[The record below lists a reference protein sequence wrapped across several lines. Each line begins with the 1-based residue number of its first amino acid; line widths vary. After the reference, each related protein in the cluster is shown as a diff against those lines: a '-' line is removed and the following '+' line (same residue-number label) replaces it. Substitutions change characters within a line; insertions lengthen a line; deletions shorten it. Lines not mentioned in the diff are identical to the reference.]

1 MTGQTISHYRILDK
15 LGSGGMGEVYGAVD
29 IRLGRTVAVKFL
41 SERLAGDR
49 NAVDRFQLEA
59 RAASWL
65 NHPNICTIFDIGY
78 HHGAPYIVMEM
89 LEGGSLRERIQ
100 QGPMPSDQLLD
111 VGIQIA
117 DALDAAHAKGIIHRD
132 IKPGNIYVTER
143 GQAKILDF
151 GLAKLAA
158 ERRRM
163 ASQPVSATGEPLSDV
178 SDDSLTNVGIIP
190 GTTFYMSP
198 EQARSE
204 ELDGRSDIFSLGVV
218 LYEMATGKK
227 PFSGKTAFLTMEAI
241 LNAKPVSPITLNPKL
256 PEGFEEIIGKTLEKD
271 RDKRYRT
278 AAELRHD
285 LRRLK
290 QESDSA
296 AVTASGSRTSIL
308 PWRGTFRRASLQ
320 HTYLQL
326 AIAGL
331 LVVTL
336 LAITA
341 WWARHGKAVM
351 SGPAPNNTIAILPF
365 QNMSG
370 DSANDYLRLALADE
384 VSSVLTHTR
393 SLEVRPMS
401 ATQKYMGKDVNLGK
415 VGRDLHV
422 ANLLTGHYLREG
434 DKLLVTLEVV
444 EVKDQRALWQGNIS
458 VPAQEILSLQSKLS
472 SQIAQ
477 GLLPA
482 LGSSLGGLESATKP
496 KNAEAYDLYLRSAAI
511 PHDVGPNRQAI
522 GMLERAAGLD
532 PNYAP
537 IWDALCLRYYYEASY
552 AGGGAVML
560 DRSDAA
566 CARTISLDS
575 NLVSAGGQ
583 LAQNR
588 VERGDLARAYQDAQ
602 DLIRRRPDSAQAHF
616 TLSYVMRYAGFLD
629 HSSQECDVAL
639 GLDPGSYRLRSCALA
654 FFELGKIDRAMDY
667 FRLDANSEWGRAH
680 LPAILLR
687 EGKIEEA
694 EEAIRNMPDLPIW
707 FKPVLSQCVQN
718 GGVTAGQNIGARTQA
733 ALLGL
738 RDPELVYY
746 LGSLMAF
753 CGNRDLAIR
762 MIAEAIRR
770 NYCAYSALEL
780 DPLLAS
786 LRDSTEF
793 RRLREAATK
802 CQQDFLVARTRRN
815 P

>member
-1 MTGQTISHYRILDK
+1 LTGQTIAHYRILDK

-29 IRLGRTVAVKFL
+29 VRLGRTVAVKFL
-41 SERLAGDR
+41 SERLASDK

-65 NHPNICTIFDIGY
+65 NHPNICTIYDIGE
-78 HHGAPYIVMEM
+78 HNGAPYIVMEM
-89 LEGGSLRERIQ
+89 LEGGSLRGRIQ
-100 QGPMPSDQLLD
+100 QGPLPADQMLD
-111 VGIQIA
+111 IGIQIA

-163 ASQPVSATGEPLSDV
+163 ASQPVSATGEPLTDV
-178 SDDSLTNVGIIP
+178 SDDSLTNAGIIP

-227 PFSGKTAFLTMEAI
+227 PFAGKTAFLTLEAI
-241 LNAKPVSPITLNPKL
+241 LNAKPVSPMTLNPNL
-256 PEGFEEIIGKTLEKD
+256 PLGFEEIVGKALEKD
-271 RDKRYRT
+271 REQRYRT
-278 AAELRHD
+278 AAELRHE
-285 LRRLK
+285 LQRLK
-290 QESDSA
+290 QESDSGM
-296 AVTASGSRTSIL
+296 VRASGSHPSAVQRSA
-308 PWRGTFRRASLQ
+308 FRRASPK

-326 AIAGL
+326 GIAGL
-331 LVVTL
+331 LVATL

-341 WWARHGKAVM
+341 WWAQHGKGVV

-365 QNMSG
+365 QNMTG
-370 DSANDYLRLALADE
+370 DPGNDYLRLALADE
-384 VSSVLTHTR
+384 VSGVLTHTR

-401 ATQKYMGKDVNLGK
+401 ATQKYTGKDVDVRK
-415 VGRDLHV
+415 VGRDVHV
-422 ANLLTGHYLREG
+422 ANLLTGHYMRQGEN
-434 DKLLVTLEVV
+434 LLVTLEVV
-444 EVKDQRALWQGNIS
+444 EVKEERALWQGS
-458 VPAQEILSLQSKLS
+458 VSVASQDILSLQSKLS
-472 SQIAQ
+472 AQIAQ

-482 LGSSLGGLESATKP
+482 LGRGMGGLESATKP

-511 PHDVGPNRQAI
+511 PHDTGPNRQAI
-522 GMLERAAGLD
+522 ANLEKAVGLD
-532 PNYAP
+532 PTYAP
-537 IWDALCLRYYYEASY
+537 AWTALGIRYYYEASY
-552 AGGGAVML
+552 AGGGKTML

-566 CARTISLDS
+566 CERAIALDS
-575 NLVSAGGQ
+575 NLVIAGAQ

-602 DLIRRRPDSAQAHF
+602 DLIHRRPDSAEAHF

-629 HSSQECDVAL
+629 HSMQECEIAL
-639 GLDPGSYRLRSCALA
+639 GLDPGYYRLRSCSEA
-654 FFELGKIDRAMDY
+654 FYEVGKVDRAVD
-667 FRLDANSEWGRAH
+667 FLRLDANSEWGRAH

-687 EGKIEEA
+687 EGKIDEA
-694 EEAIRNMPDLPIW
+694 EQAIKNVPDLEIW
-707 FKPVLSQCVQN
+707 FKPLLSQCVQN
-718 GGVTAGQNIGARTQA
+718 GGVTQQQSIDGKTQT
-733 ALLGL
+733 ALLAI
-738 RDPELVYY
+738 RDPELLYY
-746 LGSLMAF
+746 QGSLMAF
-753 CGNRDLAIR
+753 CGNRDLAVR
-762 MIAEAIRR
+762 MIGEAIKH

-786 LRDSTEF
+786 LRDTSEF
-793 RRLREAATK
+793 VRLREAATK

>member
-1 MTGQTISHYRILDK
+1 LTGQTIAHYRILEK

-29 IRLGRTVAVKFL
+29 VRLGRSVAIKFL
-41 SERLAGDR
+41 SERLASDK

-65 NHPNICTIFDIGY
+65 NHPNICTIFDIGE
-78 HHGAPYIVMEM
+78 HNGAPYIVMEM
-89 LEGGSLRERIQ
+89 LEGGSLRGLMQ
-100 QGPMPSDQLLD
+100 QGPMLNDQLLD
-111 VGIQIA
+111 IGIQIA

-163 ASQPVSATGEPLSDV
+163 ASQPVSASGEPLSDV
-178 SDDSLTNVGIIP
+178 SDDSLTNAGIIP

-227 PFSGKTAFLTMEAI
+227 PFAGKTAFLTLEAI
-241 LNAKPVSPITLNPKL
+241 LNARPVSPLTLNPKL
-256 PEGFEEIIGKTLEKD
+256 PEGFEEIVGKALEKD
-271 RDKRYRT
+271 REQRYRT

-285 LRRLK
+285 LQRLK
-290 QESDSA
+290 QESDSVA
-296 AVTASGSRTSIL
+296 LAGHPSGLQR
-308 PWRGTFRRASLQ
+308 RAFRRASPK

-326 AIAGL
+326 AIASL

-336 LAITA
+336 AALTA
-341 WWARHGKAVM
+341 WWARHGKAVV

-370 DSANDYLRLALADE
+370 DPGNDYLRLALADE
-384 VSSVLTHTR
+384 VSTVLTHTR
-393 SLEVRPMS
+393 SLAVRPMS
-401 ATQKYMGKDVNLGK
+401 ATQKYAGKDVDLRK
-415 VGRDLHV
+415 AGRDLHV
-422 ANLLTGHYLREG
+422 ANLLTGHYVRQG

-444 EVKDQRALWQGNIS
+444 EVKDERALWQGNVS
-458 VPAQEILSLQSKLS
+458 VPAADILSLQSQLS

-482 LGSSLGGLESATKP
+482 LGSTMGGLESVTKP

-522 GMLERAAGLD
+522 ASLEKAVGLD
-532 PNYAP
+532 PTYAP
-537 IWDALCLRYYYEASY
+537 AWEALGIRYYYEASY
-552 AGGGAVML
+552 ASGGPAML

-566 CARTISLDS
+566 CERAVALDP
-575 NLVSAGGQ
+575 NMVSAGAQ

-588 VERGDLARAYQDAQ
+588 VERGDLARAYQDAE
-602 DLIRRRPDSAQAHF
+602 DLVRRRPDSAEAHF

-629 HSSQECDVAL
+629 HASQECDIAL
-639 GLDPGSYRLRSCALA
+639 GLDPGSYRLRSCAVA
-654 FFELGKIDRAMDY
+654 FFELGKTDRAMDY

-680 LPAILLR
+680 LPSVLLR
-687 EGKIEEA
+687 AGKIDAAEA
-694 EEAIRNMPDLPIW
+694 AIKNMPDLDIW
-707 FKPVLSQCVQN
+707 FKPVISECVQN
-718 GGVTAGQNIGARTQA
+718 GAVSVGQRIDPRTEA

-738 RDPELVYY
+738 RDPELLYY
-746 LGSLMAF
+746 QGSIMAF
-753 CGNRDLAIR
+753 CGNRELAVR
-762 MIAEAIRR
+762 MISEAIRR

-780 DPLLAS
+780 DPMLAS
-786 LRDSTEF
+786 LRGTPEF
-793 RRLREAATK
+793 RRLQDAATR
-802 CQQDFLVARTRRN
+802 CQQDFLVARTRKN

>member
-1 MTGQTISHYRILDK
+1 LTGQTISHYRILEK

-29 IRLGRTVAVKFL
+29 IRLGRAVAVKFL

-49 NAVDRFQLEA
+49 NAVDRFRLEA

-78 HHGAPYIVMEM
+78 HNGAPYIVMEM
-89 LEGGSLRERIQ
+89 LEGGSLRNRIQ

-117 DALDAAHAKGIIHRD
+117 DALDAAHTKGIIHRD

-163 ASQPVSATGEPLSDV
+163 ASQPVSVTGEPLSDI
-178 SDDSLTNVGIIP
+178 SDDSLTNAGIIP

-204 ELDGRSDIFSLGVV
+204 EIDGRSDIFSLGVV

-227 PFSGKTAFLTMEAI
+227 PFAGKTAFLTMEAI
-241 LNAKPVSPITLNPKL
+241 LNAKPISPITLNPKL
-256 PEGFEEIIGKTLEKD
+256 PEGFEEIVGKALEKQ
-271 RDKRYRT
+271 RQQRYRT

-285 LRRLK
+285 LQRLK

-296 AVTASGSRTSIL
+296 AVVVSGSQPIAVQR
-308 PWRGTFRRASLQ
+308 RTFRRASLK

-331 LVVTL
+331 LVATL
-336 LAITA
+336 AAITA
-341 WWARHGKAVM
+341 WWAQHGKVVV

-365 QNMSG
+365 QNMTG
-370 DSANDYLRLALADE
+370 DPGNDYLRLALADE
-384 VSSVLTHTR
+384 VSSVLTHTH
-393 SLEVRPMS
+393 SLEVRPIS
-401 ATQKYMGKDVNLGK
+401 ATQKYTGKDINVAK

-422 ANLLTGHYLREG
+422 ANLLTGHYMRQG
-434 DKLLVTLEVV
+434 DRLLVTLEVV
-444 EVKDQRALWQGNIS
+444 EVKDDRALWQTNVS
-458 VPAQEILSLQSKLS
+458 VAGQDLISLQSQLS

-482 LGSSLGGLESATKP
+482 LGRSLGGLESVTKP

-511 PHDVGPNRQAI
+511 PHDTGPNRQAI
-522 GMLERAAGLD
+522 ANLEKAVGLD
-532 PNYAP
+532 PTYAP
-537 IWDALCLRYYYEASY
+537 AWTALGNRYYYEASY
-552 AGGGAVML
+552 AGGGKAMM

-566 CARTISLDS
+566 EERAIALDP
-575 NLVSAGGQ
+575 NLIAAGAQ

-588 VERGDLARAYQDAQ
+588 VERGNLARAYQDAQ
-602 DLIRRRPDSAQAHF
+602 ELIRRRPDSAEAHF

-629 HSSQECDVAL
+629 HSTQECEVAL
-639 GLDPGSYRLRSCALA
+639 GLDPGYYRLRSCALA
-654 FFELGKIDRAMDY
+654 FLELGRTERAMDY

-687 EGKIEEA
+687 EGKIDEA
-694 EEAIRNMPDLPIW
+694 EEAIKNVPDLPIW
-707 FKPVLSQCVQN
+707 FKPLLSQCVQN
-718 GGVTAGQNIGARTQA
+718 GAVTVGQNIDARTQA

-738 RDPELVYY
+738 RDPELLYY
-746 LGSLMAF
+746 QGSIMAF
-753 CGNRDLAIR
+753 CGNLELAVR
-762 MIAEAIRR
+762 TIAEAIHR

-786 LRDSTEF
+786 LRDTPNF
-793 RRLREAATK
+793 RRLREAATN
-802 CQQDFLVARTRRN
+802 CQQDFLLARTRKN

>member
-1 MTGQTISHYRILDK
+1 LTGQTISHYRILEK

-29 IRLGRTVAVKFL
+29 VRLGRSVAVKFL
-41 SERLAGDR
+41 SERLASDK

-65 NHPNICTIFDIGY
+65 NHPNICTIYDIGE
-78 HHGAPYIVMEM
+78 HNGAPYIVMEM
-89 LEGGSLRERIQ
+89 LEGGSLRGRMQ
-100 QGPMPSDQLLD
+100 QGPMPSDQMLD

-158 ERRRM
+158 ERRRK

-178 SDDSLTNVGIIP
+178 SDDSLTNAGIIP

-227 PFSGKTAFLTMEAI
+227 PFAGKTAFLTMEAI
-241 LNAKPVSPITLNPKL
+241 LNAKPVSPLTLNPKL
-256 PEGFEEIIGKTLEKD
+256 AEGFEEIVGKALEKD
-271 RDKRYRT
+271 REQRYRT

-285 LRRLK
+285 LQRLK
-290 QESDSA
+290 QESDSGT
-296 AVTASGSRTSIL
+296 VRASGSHPSAL
-308 PWRGTFRRASLQ
+308 SGASTFRRASPK

-336 LAITA
+336 VALTA
-341 WWARHGKAVM
+341 WWAQHGKAVV

-365 QNMSG
+365 QNLTG
-370 DSANDYLRLALADE
+370 DPANDYLRLALADE
-384 VSSVLTHTR
+384 VSGVLTHTR

-401 ATQKYMGKDVNLGK
+401 ATQKYTGKDVNLGK
-415 VGRDLHV
+415 AGRDLHV

-444 EVKDQRALWQGNIS
+444 QVRDERALWQGNVS
-458 VPAQEILSLQSKLS
+458 VPAQDVLALQSQLS
-472 SQIAQ
+472 SQIKE

-482 LGSSLGGLESATKP
+482 LGSTMGGLESATKP
-496 KNAEAYDLYLRSAAI
+496 KSAEAYDLYLRSAAV

-522 GMLERAAGLD
+522 GMLERASGLD

-537 IWDALCLRYYYEASY
+537 IWDALCHRYYYEASY
-552 AGGGAVML
+552 AGGGAAML
-560 DRSDAA
+560 DRSDTA
-566 CARTISLDS
+566 CAQAIALDP
-575 NLVSAGGQ
+575 NLVSAGAQ

-588 VERGDLARAYQDAQ
+588 VERGDLARAYQDAE
-602 DLIRRRPDSAQAHF
+602 DLIRRRPDSAEAHF
-616 TLSYVMRYAGFLD
+616 ALSYVMRYAGFLD
-629 HSSQECDVAL
+629 HATQECDIAL
-639 GLDPGSYRLRSCALA
+639 GLDPGYYRLRSCSEA
-654 FFELGKIDRAMDY
+654 FYQVGKVDRAMD
-667 FRLDANSEWGRAH
+667 FVRLDANSEWGRAH
-680 LPAILLR
+680 MPAILLR
-687 EGKIEEA
+687 AGKIEEA
-694 EEAIRNMPDLPIW
+694 EEAIKDVPDLPIW
-707 FKPVLSQCVQN
+707 FKPLLSQCVRN
-718 GGVTAGQNIGARTQA
+718 GAVSVGQNIDAKTQV

-738 RDPELVYY
+738 RDPELLYY
-746 LGSLMAF
+746 QGSLMAF
-753 CGNRDLAIR
+753 CGNTDLAVR
-762 MIAEAIRR
+762 MIATAIQH

-786 LRDSTEF
+786 LRGTPEF
-793 RRLREAATK
+793 RRLQEAATR
-802 CQQDFLVARTRRN
+802 CQQDFLVARTRKN

>member
-1 MTGQTISHYRILDK
+1 
-15 LGSGGMGEVYGAVD
+15 MGEVYGAVD
-29 IRLGRTVAVKFL
+29 VRLGRTVAVKFL
-41 SERLAGDR
+41 SERLASDQ

-65 NHPNICTIFDIGY
+65 NHPNICTIYDIGQ
-78 HHGAPYIVMEM
+78 HNGAPYIVMEM
-89 LEGGSLRERIQ
+89 LEGGSLRGRIQ
-100 QGPMPSDQLLD
+100 QGPLPNDQMLD

-117 DALDAAHAKGIIHRD
+117 DALDAAHTKGIIHRD

-178 SDDSLTNVGIIP
+178 SDDSLTNAGIIP

-227 PFSGKTAFLTMEAI
+227 PFAGKTAFLTMEAI
-241 LNAKPVSPITLNPKL
+241 LNAKPVSPMTLNPKL
-256 PEGFEEIIGKTLEKD
+256 PEGFEEIVGKALEKN
-271 RDKRYRT
+271 REQRYRA

-285 LRRLK
+285 LQRLK

-296 AVTASGSRTSIL
+296 AVIAAHPGVLQR
-308 PWRGTFRRASLQ
+308 RTFRRASLK

-326 AIAGL
+326 AIASL

-336 LAITA
+336 AALTA
-341 WWARHGKAVM
+341 WWARHGKAVV
-351 SGPAPNNTIAILPF
+351 SGPAPNNTIAILPLH
-365 QNMSG
+365 NMTG
-370 DSANDYLRLALADE
+370 DPANDYLRLALADE
-384 VSSVLTHTR
+384 VSSVLTHTH
-393 SLEVRPMS
+393 SLAVRPMS
-401 ATQKYMGKDVNLGK
+401 ATQKYTGKEVDIRK
-415 VGRDLHV
+415 IGRDLHV
-422 ANLLTGHYLREG
+422 ANLLTGHYMRQG

-444 EVKDQRALWQGNIS
+444 EVKDERALWQGNIT
-458 VPAQEILSLQSKLS
+458 AAANDMIALQSQLS

-482 LGSSLGGLESATKP
+482 LGSTLGGLESATKP
-496 KNAEAYDLYLRSAAI
+496 KNAEAYDLYLRSTAI

-522 GMLERAAGLD
+522 ANLERAVGLD
-532 PNYAP
+532 PTYAP
-537 IWDALCLRYYYEASY
+537 AWEALGIRYYYEASY
-552 AGGGAVML
+552 AGGGTTML

-566 CARTISLDS
+566 CERAIALDP
-575 NLVSAGGQ
+575 NLVTAGAQ

-588 VERGDLARAYQDAQ
+588 VERGNLARAYQDAQ
-602 DLIRRRPDSAQAHF
+602 DLIRRRPDSAEAHF
-616 TLSYVMRYAGFLD
+616 TLSYVMRYAGFLE
-629 HSSQECDVAL
+629 HSTQECDVAL
-639 GLDPGSYRLRSCALA
+639 RLDPGNYRLRSCALA
-654 FFELGKIDRAMDY
+654 FFELGNTDRAMDY
-667 FRLDANSEWGRAH
+667 FRLDPNSEWGRAH

-687 EGKIEEA
+687 AGKIDEA
-694 EEAIRNMPDLPIW
+694 EEAIKNMPDLPIW
-707 FKPVLSQCVQN
+707 FKGLLSQCVQN
-718 GGVTAGQNIGARTQA
+718 GGVTAGQNIDAKTQA

-746 LGSLMAF
+746 QGSIMAF
-753 CGNRDLAIR
+753 CGNRDLAMR
-762 MIAEAIRR
+762 MIATAIQR

-786 LRDSTEF
+786 LRDTAEF
-793 RRLREAATK
+793 RRLRDAGTK
-802 CQQDFLVARTRRN
+802 CQQDFLVARTRKN

>member
-1 MTGQTISHYRILDK
+1 LTGQTISHYRILDK

-29 IRLGRTVAVKFL
+29 TRLGRTVAVKFL
-41 SERLAGDR
+41 SERLASDR

-65 NHPNICTIFDIGY
+65 NHPNICTIYDIGY
-78 HHGAPYIVMEM
+78 HNDAPYIVMEM
-89 LEGGSLRERIQ
+89 LEGGSLRGRIQ
-100 QGPMPSDQLLD
+100 QGPMPCDQLLD

-117 DALDAAHAKGIIHRD
+117 DALDAAHSKGIIHRD

-178 SDDSLTNVGIIP
+178 SDDSLTNAGIIP

-204 ELDGRSDIFSLGVV
+204 EIDGRSDIFSLGVV

-227 PFSGKTAFLTMEAI
+227 PFAGKTAFLTLEAI

-256 PEGFEEIIGKTLEKD
+256 PEGFEEIVGKALEKD
-271 RDKRYRT
+271 REKRYHT

-290 QESDSA
+290 QESDTA
-296 AVTASGSRTSIL
+296 AIVAASRPSIF
-308 PWRGTFRRASLQ
+308 PWRAPFRRASLK

-326 AIAGL
+326 AIAGVL
-331 LVVTL
+331 IATL

-341 WWARHGKAVM
+341 WWARQGKSVI

-370 DSANDYLRLALADE
+370 DPANDYLRLALADE

-393 SLEVRPMS
+393 SLAVRPMS
-401 ATQKYMGKDVNLGK
+401 TTQKYTGKDVNIGK
-415 VGRDLHV
+415 VGRELHV

-434 DKLLVTLEVV
+434 DQLLVTLQVV
-444 EVKDQRALWQGNIS
+444 EVKGERALWQGNLS
-458 VPAQEILSLQSKLS
+458 VPAQDVLSLQSKLS
-472 SQIAQ
+472 SQVAQ

-482 LGSSLGGLESATKP
+482 LGRNLGGLESATRP
-496 KNAEAYDLYLRSAAI
+496 SSAEAYDLYLRSAAV

-532 PNYAP
+532 PKYAP
-537 IWDALCLRYYYEASY
+537 LWDALCHRYYYEASY

-566 CARTISLDS
+566 CERAVFLDRS
-575 NLVSAGGQ
+575 MVNAGAQ

-588 VERGDLARAYQDAQ
+588 VERGDLARAYQEAQ
-602 DLIRRRPDSAQAHF
+602 DLIRRRPDSAEAHF

-629 HSSQECDVAL
+629 HSTQECDIAL
-639 GLDPGSYRLRSCALA
+639 GLDPGYYRLRSCALA
-654 FFELGKIDRAMDY
+654 FFEVGNIDRAIDY

-687 EGKIEEA
+687 AGKIDEA
-694 EEAIRNMPDLPIW
+694 EEAIKNMPDLPIW

-718 GGVTAGQNIGARTQA
+718 GGVTAGQNIDRKTEA
-733 ALLGL
+733 ALFGL
-738 RDPELVYY
+738 RDPELLYY
-746 LGSLMAF
+746 QGSLMAF
-753 CGNRDLAIR
+753 CGNRELAIR
-762 MIAEAIRR
+762 MIGEAIRH

-786 LRDSTEF
+786 LRGSAEF
-793 RRLREAATK
+793 GRLREAATK
-802 CQQDFLVARTRRN
+802 CQQDFLLARTRTN